1 MSSATKR
8 KQRHTCIAYA
18 ATSPMQQGKKKR
30 KSKGNCL
37 EPLEKNQGMTG
48 K

>member
-18 ATSPMQQGKKKR
+18 ATSPMQQGKKK